1 MTSTTPMTHDPGDP
15 DRRFTL
21 AESQA
26 LSHYTSNGRSYPR
39 IAYGDDDARWGE
51 IPCRGCGAVKG
62 QLHNAGDCPYEHC
75 PVCRASQ
82 LGTCPHHFVELGAD
96 GTDASFAGPTVGDRI
111 LAAVLGGVILLCVVA
126 TILAALRVL

>member
-1 MTSTTPMTHDPGDP
+1 LTRTTATTDDSSAA

-39 IAYGDDDARWGE
+39 IAYGDDDARWGA

-62 QLHNAGDCPYEHC
+62 QHHTAGDCPYEHC

-82 LGTCPHHFVELGAD
+82 LGTCPHRFVELGTD
-96 GTDASFAGPTVGDRI
+96 GTDASFSGPTVGDRI

-126 TILAALRVL
+126 TVLAALRVL